1 MRILSILLPINSVE
15 FYYIFSLILVSCNLI
30 IKINKILIQNEQTG
44 KANNEMRLGIKI
56 QYSKIEIICTVNN
69 K

>member
-1 MRILSILLPINSVE
+1 MNSAVVC
-15 FYYIFSLILVSCNLI
+15 YIFSLILVSCNLI

-56 QYSKIEIICTVNN
+56 QYSKIEIICTVINQ
-69 K
+69 